1 MTVIHLM
8 TSDQELIAVQSPK
21 LASGDVNTVQIKV
34 DFDDHWNNFSKTA
47 TFIKEGALNGYEVV
61 FVNGY
66 ATVPHEVLDEDGN
79 IFIGVR
85 GTNGANIKTSALVKY
100 RVVKGAGSGEGS
112 STPTPTIY
120 QQLLDAY
127 ASVESIA
134 VDAKNTA
141 NNAKNTADNAQ
152 TTANNAMPKTIM
164 VTETGT
170 DLNDY
175 KEEGI
180 YCFPNSNYTP
190 INIPVGV
197 NGWLIVLPSKEGTI
211 GTKQIWYRF
220 GTAGSNSHQTY
231 ERLCGADGTWGAW
244 THYMTEK
251 GGTFTGNVTVQAGK
265 YIDFLTQSGAKLRIL
280 GGGTSDLATL
290 RIIGADGNTICDAL
304 MVNATT
310 GAVTSSILMPKSAYT
325 LSGTTLTINW

>member
-47 TFIKEGALNGYEVV
+47 TFIKEGASNGYEVV

-85 GTNGANIKTSALVKY
+85 GTNGTNIKTSALVKY

-141 NNAKNTADNAQ
+141 DNAKNTADNALPKSGGTLTGDVSIKTSYRPSLLFRDENGRETGKLYTEHGDGYGYMSFAVTPSDQ
-152 TTANNAMPKTIM
+152 MDAQKAREIYTLPIPSTGLTKSKWYEILTSKNLITIAQGGTGATSASDALSNLGGMPK
-164 VTETGT
+164 
-170 DLNDY
+170 
-175 KEEGI
+175 
-180 YCFPNSNYTP
+180 S
-190 INIPVGV
+190 
-197 NGWLIVLPSKEGTI
+197 
-211 GTKQIWYRF
+211 
-220 GTAGSNSHQTY
+220 
-231 ERLCGADGTWGAW
+231 
-244 THYMTEK
+244 
-251 GGTFTGNVTVQAGK
+251 GGTFTGNVKANSTDRAITDGC
-265 YIDFLTQSGAKLRIL
+265 LRDIAI
-280 GGGTSDLATL
+280 TDST
-290 RIIGADGNTICDAL
+290 GNTL
-304 MVNATT
+304 MKTNRIV
-310 GAVTSSILMPKSAYT
+310 MFRK
-325 LSGTTLTINW
+325 